1 MISSYRSVIGL
12 SASLAL
18 TAAPAVAQVIRGQ
31 VLDADRGQP
40 IPAARLLLITEAG
53 ATLDTTM
60 SDGQGRFRLEAPAPG
75 SYLVYFAT
83 EGWAGVPSDQL
94 RLKRGVTTD
103 FVFRVPLL
111 THAEVNRIAEIITA
125 DGRLQRPL
133 PELCGEPVRAWE
145 AGLLVGV
152 VRERGS
158 DRPVAG
164 ARIAVAGADSSGRA
178 ASGRLRADAE
188 SRERQAGGDGGTRAT
203 VSSAKGVY
211 VLCNVLAGPAV
222 KLVITSPQGFT
233 ETTQV
238 EVRAGT
244 VGWYDLPVRTRR

>member
-1 MISSYRSVIGL
+1 
-12 SASLAL
+12 
-18 TAAPAVAQVIRGQ
+18 
-31 VLDADRGQP
+31 
-40 IPAARLLLITEAG
+40 
-53 ATLDTTM
+53 
-60 SDGQGRFRLEAPAPG
+60 
-75 SYLVYFAT
+75 
-83 EGWAGVPSDQL
+83 
-94 RLKRGVTTD
+94 
-103 FVFRVPLL
+103 VFRVPLL
-111 THAEVNRIAEIITA
+111 THAEVDRIADIISA

-164 ARIAVAGADSSGRA
+164 ARIAVAGANSPGRA
-178 ASGRLRADAE
+178 ASGQPRSNAE
-188 SRERQAGGDGGTRAT
+188 TQGRQAGEGATRAT
-203 VSSAKGVY
+203 VSSANGIY

-222 KLVITSPQGFT
+222 KLVITSPQGFS